1 MHIEKTKNVYYDALE
16 EASRYWHEAEDDP
29 IPFIKYMLGVILACY
44 REFEERVNIIGET
57 TVITTTKGGK
67 ARSMI
72 VKSSAYDIVKA
83 AVDTKIGKFTK
94 REIVNIC
101 PSISEKSVEL
111 AIKKLQDEGYVEKHG
126 SGRNTFYAKVFSQWK
141 DTPNNRAILGEK
153 NRQNLVPVKNG

>member
-1 MHIEKTKNVYYDALE
+1 MTIWQTV
-16 EASRYWHEAEDDP
+16 S
-29 IPFIKYMLGVILACY
+29 
-44 REFEERVNIIGET
+44 IGED
-57 TVITTTKGGK
+57 
-67 ARSMI
+67 RSVI

-126 SGRNTFYAKVFSQWK
+126 SGRNTFYDKGFS
-141 DTPNNRAILGEK
+141 
-153 NRQNLVPVKNG
+153 

>member
-1 MHIEKTKNVYYDALE
+1 V
-16 EASRYWHEAEDDP
+16 
-29 IPFIKYMLGVILACY
+29 IK
-44 REFEERVNIIGET
+44 
-57 TVITTTKGGK
+57 TTKSGK
-67 ARSMI
+67 ARSVI

-126 SGRNTFYAKVFSQWK
+126 SGRNTFYVKVFS
-141 DTPNNRAILGEK
+141 
-153 NRQNLVPVKNG
+153 